1 MTEHDWWRSIEAA
14 DHIEPVRLARPVLEL
29 AALLDGHGVPVRLFT
44 SEPITAHLAR
54 RRGAP
59 TTVADT
65 MATLRCLERMGLV
78 TADAGFSAVEV
89 AGTVPHVVRASIP
102 DGRLGDHAVAAA
114 DALLA
119 IWPDVDETADDLPM
133 LRDHTEALLGHAESR
148 LWQDGLHPVVFRAGH
163 SLAREGLHPA
173 AVAYWERLLPAA
185 HQRLGPDHPDTFVL
199 RNNLAW
205 SYGRRGDPHRALTE
219 LRALLPDRRRVLG
232 DDDVNVLAT
241 RHGIA
246 VWRHDTG
253 DIDGARAEMDR
264 LLDDYLRVLGPLDR
278 DTLNTRLLLATWAG
292 EAGSPGTAATALR
305 ALVDDYTELLG
316 ADHPETLDAR
326 YQLAECLLRA
336 GAPDE
341 ASEVLDDLLA
351 DSRRVLG
358 PDHRDTLLVRHL
370 RAHVPGAAGDPA
382 ATVAA
387 LRELRGDVA
396 DVYGPDSP
404 LVQALNDE
412 ISRLASGS

>member
-1 MTEHDWWRSIEAA
+1 VTEHDWWRSIEAA
-14 DHIEPVRLARPVLEL
+14 DHFEPVRLARPVLEL
-29 AALLDGHGVPVRLFT
+29 AALLDGHGVPVRLLT
-44 SEPITAHLAR
+44 SDPITAHLAR

-59 TTVADT
+59 TTAADT
-65 MATLRCLERMGLV
+65 VAALRRLERLGLV
-78 TADAGFSAVEV
+78 TADAGFSSVEI
-89 AGTVPHVVRASIP
+89 AGTVPRAVRAAIP
-102 DGRLGDHAVAAA
+102 DGHVGDHVAAAA

-119 IWPDVDETADDLPM
+119 IWPDVDETADDLPI
-133 LRDHTEALLGHAESR
+133 LRGHTEALLGHAEPR

-163 SLAREGLHPA
+163 SLAREGRHPA

-219 LRALLPDRRRVLG
+219 LQALLPDRRRVLG

-246 VWRHDTG
+246 VWRHDAG
-253 DIDGARAEMDR
+253 DIDGAMSDMDQ

-305 ALVDDYTELLG
+305 SLVDDYTGLLG
-316 ADHPETLDAR
+316 ADHPETLDVR
-326 YQLAECLLRA
+326 YRLAECLLRA
-336 GAPDE
+336 GPPDA

-370 RAHVPGAAGDPA
+370 RAYVPAAAGDPA

-396 DVYGPDSP
+396 DAYGSDNP
-404 LVQALNDE
+404 LVHALNEE
-412 ISRLASGS
+412 ISRLTGGS